1 MPTAPRLALVPGE
14 PAGIGPELCV
24 RIAQAPREATLV
36 AYGDGDTLLA
46 AAHALGLPLRL
57 REAAADTGPGELALV
72 DHRNATP
79 VRFGHADPANAG
91 AVIGAL
97 RAAARDALVG
107 TIDGLVTGPVHKA
120 TINQGGIA
128 YTGTTELL
136 ADVAGTDVVM
146 MLANPRL
153 RVALATTH
161 LPLRAVPD
169 AITEAGLERVLRITA
184 AALGGLFGI
193 AVPRL
198 RVLGLNPHAGESG
211 EMGREEI
218 DVIIPLL
225 ERLRAEGLHVEGPLP
240 ADTAFLPQHLGDFDA
255 VVAMYHDQGLP
266 VLKASGFEDAV
277 NITLGLPFPRV
288 AVDHGTA
295 LDLAGR
301 GIADP
306 SSLKQAVALC
316 TDLARRRATARGT
329 H

>member
-1 MPTAPRLALVPGE
+1 MPAAPRLALIPGE

-24 RIAQAPREATLV
+24 RIAQAPREAALV
-36 AYGDGDTLLA
+36 AYGDGETLLA

-57 REAAADTGPGELALV
+57 REAAADTGPGDLALV
-72 DHRNATP
+72 EHRNATP

-97 RAAARDALVG
+97 RAAARDALAG
-107 TIDGLVTGPVHKA
+107 TVDGLVTGPVHKA
-120 TINQGGIA
+120 TINRGGIA

-169 AITEAGLERVLRITA
+169 ALTAAGLERVLRITA
-184 AALGGLFGI
+184 AALRDPFGI
-193 AVPRL
+193 AHPRL

-225 ERLRAEGLHVEGPLP
+225 ERLRAEGLHLEGPLP

-306 SSLKQAVALC
+306 SSLRHAVALC